1 MSYTNVAARAVLL
14 GLTASLLQACAGLGA
29 APRPDNAAVV
39 AELTRQ
45 SIAWDQA
52 IVRKDRAAIADNM
65 SADFR
70 QIGSSGEIETRES
83 FLSDIVS
90 DELTIDPYRVEDFE
104 VRVYGDTAL
113 LSGRTR
119 MTGRHAGKPFTT
131 HYRYID
137 VYVRVD
143 GRWKVC
149 SVQTTRIAAP

>member
-1 MSYTNVAARAVLL
+1 MSYTNLAARAALL
-14 GLTASLLQACAGLGA
+14 GLTAWVLQACTGLGI
-29 APRPDNAAVV
+29 APQPDSAAVV